1 MTVELSLTRLAGS
14 ERSERLLVVGPSL
27 GTSVAQLWRDCAMV
41 LPGEFEVIGWDLPGH
56 GSGTRATQPFTV
68 PDIADELTGRVE
80 ALAGRRR
87 VAYAGVSFGGA
98 VGFEL
103 ATRHDGPFEVLVCI
117 GAAPR
122 IGAPEMWRERA
133 ALVRRAGTPVMVEG
147 SAQRWFAPGFVE
159 RAPRVAGALLRSLS
173 DVDRESYALACE
185 ALGQFEAGE
194 AVRPVRVLVGEHDVV
209 VSVDGADH
217 VLRGCGHLPPVED
230 PAAVAEV
237 LAQVLNEETRC
248 PTTTA

>member
-1 MTVELSLTRLAGS
+1 VLTLTRLAGS
-14 ERSERLLVVGPSL
+14 EDSRRRLVVGPSL
-27 GTSVAQLWRDCAMV
+27 GTSVALLWRDCAAA
-41 LPGEFEVIGWDLPGH
+41 LSEFEVIGWDLPGH
-56 GSGTRATQPFTV
+56 GSGKPATEPFTV
-68 PDIADELTGRVE
+68 QDIADELTNRVE
-80 ALAGRRR
+80 SGGRP

-103 ATRHDGPFEVLVCI
+103 ATRHDSPFETIVCI

-122 IGAPEMWRERA
+122 IGEPAMWRERA

-159 RAPRVAGALLRSLS
+159 RAPRVAGTLLRALA
-173 DVDRESYALACE
+173 DADKESYALACE
-185 ALGQFEAGE
+185 ALGLFQAGE

-209 VSVDGADH
+209 VSPETADR
-217 VLRGCGHLPPVED
+217 VLAGCGHLPPAED
-230 PAAVAEV
+230 PAGVAAV
-237 LAQVLNEETRC
+237 LIEEMRC